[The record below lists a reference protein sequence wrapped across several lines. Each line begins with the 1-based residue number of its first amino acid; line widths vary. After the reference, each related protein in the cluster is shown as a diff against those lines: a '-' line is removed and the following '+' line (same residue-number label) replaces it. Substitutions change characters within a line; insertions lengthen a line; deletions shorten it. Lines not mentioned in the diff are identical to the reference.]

1 MESKKESYPFP
12 YFSLLQRRPGNLRW
26 YVNVIKAHL
35 SRLLSYHSQS
45 PTFSLKH
52 FTQMGWVVRDTF
64 LHVIPILRSCI
75 SSLLSC
81 YVAVSWMI
89 YWFTYLLTKVRKNL
103 ISGMTSS
110 LLESVFIPGP
120 KSDAKELYNITLV
133 EKLLRILYASCQYGE
148 DNMLLNDIDVR
159 FPHS

>member
-1 MESKKESYPFP
+1 
-12 YFSLLQRRPGNLRW
+12 
-26 YVNVIKAHL
+26 
-35 SRLLSYHSQS
+35 
-45 PTFSLKH
+45 
-52 FTQMGWVVRDTF
+52 
-64 LHVIPILRSCI
+64 
-75 SSLLSC
+75 
-81 YVAVSWMI
+81 MI
-89 YWFTYLLTKVRKNL
+89 YLFTYLLTKVRKKL

-159 FPHS
+159 FPHYRPYCGGGDT